1 MTAEVAAAQLAP
13 ALAFTPDL
21 AVVVAGGNDL
31 MRQLFSPEQVEA
43 ELDAIVAALR
53 ARGADVVLFT
63 LFDITRAV
71 TMPEPWGGRL
81 AQRLGALSA
90 LTASVA
96 RRREALLVDCAGHP
110 RAADPS
116 LYSGDMLHL
125 NMRGQAV
132 CAGELVRTLARV
144 LHPPVEALA

>member
-1 MTAEVAAAQLAP
+1 
-13 ALAFTPDL
+13 
-21 AVVVAGGNDL
+21 

-43 ELDAIVAALR
+43 ELDAIVAPLR
-53 ARGADVVLFT
+53 DGGADVVLFT

-96 RRREALLVDCAGHP
+96 RRRDALLVDCAGHP

-132 CAGELVRTLARV
+132 CAGEVVRTLSRV
-144 LHPPVEALA
+144 LRPPVEALA